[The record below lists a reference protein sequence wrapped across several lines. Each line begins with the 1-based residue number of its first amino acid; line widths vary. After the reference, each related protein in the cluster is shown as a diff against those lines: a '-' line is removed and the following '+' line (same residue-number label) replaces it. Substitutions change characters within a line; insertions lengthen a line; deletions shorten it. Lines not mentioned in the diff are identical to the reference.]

1 MEQFRIL
8 LLPFSWI
15 YSFVLWVRNKSFD
28 WGWKKSTAIA
38 GKSICIGNI
47 TVGGTG
53 KSPLTA
59 YIANQF
65 RSNNPVILSRGY
77 GRKTMGLLEANSQT
91 TVHELGDE
99 PFMYWK
105 HFGEKVPVIV
115 AEKRLIGV
123 EHIYQEHP
131 NALILLDDAF
141 QHRAVKA
148 GLNIVLMTYN
158 RPVFN
163 DFTFPAG
170 NLREPRSGMKRADI
184 CVVTK
189 CPEQLTDADK
199 SRFYNNIPLP
209 KAQIFFTSIVYG
221 DKKGL
226 FGEEW
231 KNYQQI
237 ILVTGIAQPAP
248 LKRFLQGNAA
258 VESISF
264 PDHHDFTAT
273 DIQQIQQKVATF
285 ATLQTAIVTTEK
297 DAVRLM
303 EWKQELSKIGV
314 PIFVQQ
320 MSLRF
325 DREQDFN
332 DLLRTYVTTTNERSR

>member
-15 YSFVLWVRNKSFD
+15 YSIVLWIRNLMYD
-28 WGWKKSTAIA
+28 WNWKTATSIK

-59 YIANQF
+59 YIATQLKDF
-65 RSNNPVILSRGY
+65 NPVILSRGY
-77 GRKTMGLLEANSQT
+77 GRKTKGLLEANSKSI
-91 TVHELGDE
+91 VNELGDE

-105 HFGEKVPVIV
+105 QFSEQVPVVV

-123 EHIYQEHP
+123 EHIYDNHP

-170 NLREPRSGMKRADI
+170 NLREPRAGMKRAQI

-199 SRFYNNIPLP
+199 SKFYNNIPLP

-231 KNYQQI
+231 KNFQQI
-237 ILVTGIAQPAP
+237 ILVTGIAQPEP

-273 DIQQIQQKVATF
+273 DIQHIQQKVATF
-285 ATLQTAIVTTEK
+285 AALQTAIVTTEK

-320 MSLRF
+320 MSLHF

-332 DLLRTYVTTTNERSR
+332 DLLRTYVTTTNEGSR